1 MAEKEEFFL
10 QYEPGREIW
19 VKHRATGHVY
29 QFTISNE
36 YGGLTDSYSIAPNL
50 ASHVSPADLSAR
62 AKRFA
67 YDFRGEPKS
76 TASKRNSDRSSYFRP
91 P

>member
-1 MAEKEEFFL
+1 MAGKEEFFI

-67 YDFRGEPKS
+67 YDFSRRAKKYGK
-76 TASKRNSDRSSYFRP
+76 
-91 P
+91 

>member
-1 MAEKEEFFL
+1 MAEKEEFLL
-10 QYEPGREIW
+10 QYDTGREIW

-29 QFTISNE
+29 QFTISNG
-36 YGGLTDSYSIAPNL
+36 YGGLKGSYSIAPNL

-67 YDFRGEPKS
+67 YDFSGQ
-76 TASKRNSDRSSYFRP
+76 SKHGK
-91 P
+91 

>member
-1 MAEKEEFFL
+1 MAEKEEFLL
-10 QYEPGREIW
+10 QYDTGREIW
-19 VKHRATGHVY
+19 VKHCATGHVY

-67 YDFRGEPKS
+67 YEF
-76 TASKRNSDRSSYFRP
+76 SKRTKKYGK
-91 P
+91 